1 MCTAFSPS
9 RSKSVCRGLPGRTFA
24 FAFSFALT
32 AGATS
37 LTQPCKE
44 AAKKL
49 KAKERQMTR
58 LRKHLQKLKPSDLAE
73 LVTLVPAV
81 KAKAKAKAKTRA

>member
-1 MCTAFSPS
+1 MPAAPS
-9 RSKSVCRGLPGRTFA
+9 LPLAAPSLLSKIQELKQRKA
-24 FAFSFALT
+24 ELT
-32 AGATS
+32 AAR
-37 LTQPCKE
+37 KV

-73 LVTLVPAV
+73 LVTLAPAV
-81 KAKAKAKAKTRA
+81 KAKAKAKPKARV